1 LNKGWNN
8 DKIRLGLLKDYR
20 TEIKDMEVS
29 KADWKLY
36 RSRIGEW
43 QEAYMEK
50 LIKEYVQL
58 LSMEENASDKFWMLE
73 KRIKQDRKHPG
84 VLIEMNKGNMIFDIV
99 SLINLDVITMENLDG
114 FSDDLKEQV
123 AFILQRWRD

>member
-1 LNKGWNN
+1 
-8 DKIRLGLLKDYR
+8 
-20 TEIKDMEVS
+20 MEVS

-43 QEAYMEK
+43 QEAYMEN
-50 LIKEYVQL
+50 LIQEYVQL
-58 LSMEENASDKFWMLE
+58 LSAEEKASDKFWMLE

-99 SLINLDVITMENLDG
+99 SLINLGVIKMENLDG

>member
-1 LNKGWNN
+1 
-8 DKIRLGLLKDYR
+8 
-20 TEIKDMEVS
+20 MEVS

-43 QEAYMEK
+43 QESYMEK
-50 LIKEYVQL
+50 LIQEYIQL
-58 LSMEENASDKFWMLE
+58 LSTEEKASDKFWMLE

-99 SLINLDVITMENLDG
+99 SLINLGVTTMENLDG
-114 FSDDLKEQV
+114 FSDELKESV
-123 AFILQRWRD
+123 EFFLSRE

>member
-1 LNKGWNN
+1 
-8 DKIRLGLLKDYR
+8 
-20 TEIKDMEVS
+20 MEVS

-50 LIKEYVQL
+50 LIQEYVQL
-58 LSMEENASDKFWMLE
+58 LSTEEKASDKFWMLE

-84 VLIEMNKGNMIFDIV
+84 VLIEMNKENMIFDIV
-99 SLINLDVITMENLDG
+99 SLINLGVITMENLDG
-114 FSDDLKEQV
+114 FSDELKERV
-123 AFILQRWRD
+123 EFLISREW